1 MGKLTTS
8 LVWLGGA
15 DDRRSSERRERCIT
29 ARMVSSAALILSA
42 LVAAVLATPVVAF
55 SGEVA
60 ATAAAKTVSVT
71 CKGNAVACKA
81 VVSVAGGASNR
92 KLRIALSDTDLK
104 LSGVVAK
111 PSSIRGAY
119 ELSGGS
125 YSLGG
130 SLYTVTLNA
139 VQAIP
144 RGATLTFNFA
154 VPARMMSCKS
164 VTTGIAHLSVAKLG
178 SKQAGGAY
186 GCQQAN
192 AVGDTWMLRFNAR
205 EQVDSFEVNNV
216 NYECKPAP
224 TLPQNIQCDGGGTR
238 VKFSGPT
245 GH

>member
-1 MGKLTTS
+1 MPG
-8 LVWLGGA
+8 
-15 DDRRSSERRERCIT
+15 I
-29 ARMVSSAALILSA
+29 
-42 LVAAVLATPVVAF
+42 AF
-55 SGEVA
+55 SGKVA
-60 ATAAAKTVSVT
+60 AKSVPVT
-71 CKGNAVACKA
+71 CKGNATACKA
-81 VVSVAGGASNR
+81 VVSVAGGASNK

-104 LSGVVAK
+104 LKSVVAK

-154 VPARMMSCKS
+154 VPARMGCKS
-164 VTTGIAHLSVAKLG
+164 VTAGITHLSVEQRG
-178 SKQAGGAY
+178 SKQSKGAY
-186 GCQQAN
+186 SCQQAN

-205 EQVDSFEVNNV
+205 EQVKSFEVNNV
-216 NYECKPAP
+216 GYKCKLVP